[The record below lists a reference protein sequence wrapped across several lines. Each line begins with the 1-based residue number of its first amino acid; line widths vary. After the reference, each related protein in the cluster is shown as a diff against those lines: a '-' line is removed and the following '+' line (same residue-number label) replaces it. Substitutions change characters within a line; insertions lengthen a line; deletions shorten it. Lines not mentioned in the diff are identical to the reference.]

1 MMRRPK
7 GRGRQGFTLLEI
19 MLAVGIGVVFMG
31 GAAVFLSSTGGDR
44 DLESAR
50 KLLEEK
56 AGQAREK
63 ALSTGRAQR
72 VLLGKGGVDGSAFEN
87 GVEMLIV
94 TPRDRFKGR
103 NGWKTPVT
111 EDGKDY
117 PWLFTGGGLVEPVR
131 VLLKHNEN
139 EEQFSFSALTGE
151 SVTEAREKR

>member
-1 MMRRPK
+1 MMRRPIRRG
-7 GRGRQGFTLLEI
+7 GRGFTLLES

-50 KLLEEK
+50 KLLEER

-72 VLLGKGGVDGSAFEN
+72 VVLGAGGVDGSAFEN

-94 TPRDRFKGR
+94 TPLDRSKGR
-103 NGWKTPVT
+103 NGWKTP
-111 EDGKDY
+111 EDY
-117 PWLFTGGGLVEPVR
+117 EWLFTGGGVVEPIR
-131 VLLKHNEN
+131 VLLKHEEN

-151 SVTEAREKR
+151 SVTEPRMKK

>member
-1 MMRRPK
+1 MMRRPIRRG
-7 GRGRQGFTLLEI
+7 GRGFTLLEI

-50 KLLEEK
+50 KLLEER

-72 VLLGKGGVDGSAFEN
+72 VVLGAGGVDGSAFEN

-94 TPRDRFKGR
+94 IPLDRSKGR
-103 NGWKTPVT
+103 NGWKTP
-111 EDGKDY
+111 EDY
-117 PWLFTGGGLVEPVR
+117 PWLFTGGGLVEPIR

-151 SVTEAREKR
+151 SVTEPRVKK

>member
-1 MMRRPK
+1 MMRRPIRRG
-7 GRGRQGFTLLEI
+7 GRGFTLLEI
-19 MLAVGIGVVFMG
+19 MLAVGLGVVFMG

-50 KLLEEK
+50 KLLEER

-72 VLLGKGGVDGSAFEN
+72 VVLGAGGVDGSAFEN

-94 TPRDRFKGR
+94 TPLDRSKGR
-103 NGWKTPVT
+103 NGWKTP
-111 EDGKDY
+111 EDY
-117 PWLFTGGGLVEPVR
+117 EWLFTGGGVVEPIR
-131 VLLKHNEN
+131 VLLKHEEN

-151 SVTEAREKR
+151 SVTEPRMKK

>member
-1 MMRRPK
+1 MMRRPIRRG
-7 GRGRQGFTLLEI
+7 GRGFTLLEI

-31 GAAVFLSSTGGDR
+31 GAAVFLSSTGGDP

-50 KLLEEK
+50 KHLEER

-72 VLLGKGGVDGSAFEN
+72 VVLGAGGVDGSAFEN

-94 TPRDRFKGR
+94 TPLDRSKGR
-103 NGWKTPVT
+103 NGWKTP
-111 EDGKDY
+111 EDY
-117 PWLFTGGGLVEPVR
+117 EWLFTGGGVVEPIR
-131 VLLKHNEN
+131 VLLKHEEN

-151 SVTEAREKR
+151 SVTEPRMKK

>member
-1 MMRRPK
+1 MMRRPIRRG
-7 GRGRQGFTLLEI
+7 GRGFTLLEI

-50 KLLEEK
+50 KLLEER

-72 VLLGKGGVDGSAFEN
+72 VVLGAGGVDGSAFEN

-94 TPRDRFKGR
+94 TPLDRSKGR
-103 NGWKTPVT
+103 NGWKTP
-111 EDGKDY
+111 EDY
-117 PWLFTGGGLVEPVR
+117 EWLFTGGGVVEPIR
-131 VLLKHNEN
+131 VLLKHEEN

-151 SVTEAREKR
+151 SVTEPRMKK

>member
-1 MMRRPK
+1 MMRRPIRRG
-7 GRGRQGFTLLEI
+7 GRGFTLLEI

-50 KLLEEK
+50 KLLEER

-72 VLLGKGGVDGSAFEN
+72 VVLGAGGVDGSAFDN

-94 TPRDRFKGR
+94 TPLDRSKGR
-103 NGWKTPVT
+103 NGWKTP
-111 EDGKDY
+111 EDY
-117 PWLFTGGGLVEPVR
+117 EWLFTGGGVVEPIR
-131 VLLKHNEN
+131 VLLKHEEN

-151 SVTEAREKR
+151 SVTEPRMKK

>member
-1 MMRRPK
+1 MRRVDFSA
-7 GRGRQGFTLLEI
+7 RNRGFTLIEI
-19 MLAVGIGVVFMG
+19 VLAIAIGVVFMG
-31 GAAVFLSSTGGDR
+31 GAAVFLSSKGGDR

-50 KLLEEK
+50 KLLEER

-72 VLLGKGGVDGSAFEN
+72 VVLGERGVDGSAFPA
-87 GVEMLIV
+87 GVEMMIV
-94 TPRDRFKGR
+94 TPLDRSKGKS
-103 NGWKTPVT
+103 GWKTP
-111 EDGKDY
+111 EDY
-117 PWLFTGGGLVEPVR
+117 QWLFTGGGLVEPVR

>member
-1 MMRRPK
+1 MMRRPIR
-7 GRGRQGFTLLEI
+7 RGGSGFTLLEI

-50 KLLEEK
+50 KLLEER

-72 VLLGKGGVDGSAFEN
+72 VVLGGGGVDGSAFEN
-87 GVEMLIV
+87 GVEMMFV
-94 TPRDRFKGR
+94 TPLNRSKGK
-103 NGWKTPVT
+103 NGWTTP
-111 EDGKDY
+111 DDY
-117 PWLFTGGGLVEPVR
+117 PWLFTGGGLVEPLR

-151 SVTEAREKR
+151 SVTEPRMKR

>member
-1 MMRRPK
+1 MMRRPIRRG
-7 GRGRQGFTLLEI
+7 GRGFTLLEI

-50 KLLEEK
+50 KLLEDK

-72 VLLGKGGVDGSAFEN
+72 VVLGAGGVDGSAFDN

-94 TPRDRFKGR
+94 TPLDRSKGR
-103 NGWKTPVT
+103 NGWKTP
-111 EDGKDY
+111 EDY
-117 PWLFTGGGLVEPVR
+117 EWLFTGGGLVEPIR
-131 VLLKHNEN
+131 VLLKHGEN

-151 SVTEAREKR
+151 SVTEPRAKR

>member
-7 GRGRQGFTLLEI
+7 GLGRKGFTLLEI

-72 VLLGKGGVDGSAFEN
+72 VLLGEGGVDGSAFEN

>member
-1 MMRRPK
+1 MMRRPIW
-7 GRGRQGFTLLEI
+7 RGGKGFTLLEI

-31 GAAVFLSSTGGDR
+31 GAAVFLSSTGGDP

-63 ALSTGRAQR
+63 ALSTGKAQR
-72 VLLGKGGVDGSAFEN
+72 VVLGGGGVGGSTFSN

-94 TPRDRFKGR
+94 TPLDRSKGR
-103 NGWKTPVT
+103 SGWKTP
-111 EDGKDY
+111 EDY
-117 PWLFTGGGLVEPVR
+117 EWLFTGGGVVEPIR

-151 SVTEAREKR
+151 SVTEPRVKK

>member
-1 MMRRPK
+1 MMRRPRGIGK
-7 GRGRQGFTLLEI
+7 GGFTLLEI
-19 MLAVGIGVVFMG
+19 MLAVGIAVVFMG
-31 GAAVFLSSTGGDR
+31 GAVVFLSSTGGDR

-50 KLLEEK
+50 KILEER

-72 VLLGKGGVDGSAFEN
+72 VVLGAGGVDGSAFDN

-94 TPRDRFKGR
+94 TPLDRSKGR
-103 NGWKTPVT
+103 NGWKTP
-111 EDGKDY
+111 EDY
-117 PWLFTGGGLVEPVR
+117 PWLFTGGGLVEPIR

-151 SVTEAREKR
+151 SVTEPRVKK

>member
-1 MMRRPK
+1 MMRWPIRRG
-7 GRGRQGFTLLEI
+7 GRGFTLLEI

-50 KLLEEK
+50 KLLEER

-72 VLLGKGGVDGSAFEN
+72 VVLGAGGVDGSAFEN

-94 TPRDRFKGR
+94 TPLDRSKGR
-103 NGWKTPVT
+103 NGWKTP
-111 EDGKDY
+111 EDY
-117 PWLFTGGGLVEPVR
+117 EWLFTGGGVVEPIR
-131 VLLKHNEN
+131 VLLKHEEN

-151 SVTEAREKR
+151 SVTEPRMKK

>member
-1 MMRRPK
+1 MMRRPIRRG
-7 GRGRQGFTLLEI
+7 GRGFTLLEI

-50 KLLEEK
+50 KLLEER

-63 ALSTGRAQR
+63 ALSTGRKQR
-72 VLLGKGGVDGSAFEN
+72 VVLGAGGVDGSAFEN

-94 TPRDRFKGR
+94 TPLDRSKGR
-103 NGWKTPVT
+103 NGWKTP
-111 EDGKDY
+111 EDY
-117 PWLFTGGGLVEPVR
+117 EWLFTGGGVVEPIR
-131 VLLKHNEN
+131 VLLKHEEN

-151 SVTEAREKR
+151 SVTEPRVKK

>member
-1 MMRRPK
+1 MMRRPIRRG
-7 GRGRQGFTLLEI
+7 GRGFTLLEI

-50 KLLEEK
+50 KLLEER

-72 VLLGKGGVDGSAFEN
+72 VVLGAGGVDGSAFEN

-94 TPRDRFKGR
+94 SPLDRSKGR
-103 NGWKTPVT
+103 NGWKTP
-111 EDGKDY
+111 EDY
-117 PWLFTGGGLVEPVR
+117 EWLFTGGGVVEPIR
-131 VLLKHNEN
+131 VLLKHEEN

-151 SVTEAREKR
+151 SVTEPRMKK

>member
-1 MMRRPK
+1 MMRRPIRRG
-7 GRGRQGFTLLEI
+7 GRGFTLLEI
-19 MLAVGIGVVFMG
+19 MLSVGIGVVFMG

-50 KLLEEK
+50 KLLEER

-72 VLLGKGGVDGSAFEN
+72 VVLGAGGVDGSAFEN

-94 TPRDRFKGR
+94 TPLDRSKGR
-103 NGWKTPVT
+103 NGWKTP
-111 EDGKDY
+111 EDY
-117 PWLFTGGGLVEPVR
+117 EWLFTGGGVVEPIR
-131 VLLKHNEN
+131 VLLKHEEN

-151 SVTEAREKR
+151 SVTEPRMKK

>member
-1 MMRRPK
+1 MMRRPIRRE
-7 GRGRQGFTLLEI
+7 GRGFTLLEI

-50 KLLEEK
+50 KLLEER

-72 VLLGKGGVDGSAFEN
+72 VVLGAGGVDGSAFEN
-87 GVEMLIV
+87 GVEMMFV
-94 TPRDRFKGR
+94 TPLERSKGR
-103 NGWKTPVT
+103 NGWKTP
-111 EDGKDY
+111 EDY
-117 PWLFTGGGLVEPVR
+117 EWLFTGGGVVEPIR
-131 VLLKHNEN
+131 VLLKHGEN

-151 SVTEAREKR
+151 SVTEPRMKK

>member
-7 GRGRQGFTLLEI
+7 GLGRRGFTLLEI

-56 AGQAREK
+56 AGQARER

-72 VLLGKGGVDGSAFEN
+72 VVLSGRGVAGSAFSD

-94 TPRDRFKGR
+94 TPLDRSKGR
-103 NGWKTPVT
+103 NGWKTP
-111 EDGKDY
+111 EDY
-117 PWLFTGGGLVEPVR
+117 QWLFTGGGLVEPVR

>member
-1 MMRRPK
+1 MMRRPIR
-7 GRGRQGFTLLEI
+7 RGGKGFTLLEI

-50 KLLEEK
+50 KLLEER

-72 VLLGKGGVDGSAFEN
+72 VVLGAGGVDGSAFEN

-94 TPRDRFKGR
+94 TPLDRSKGR
-103 NGWKTPVT
+103 NGWKTP
-111 EDGKDY
+111 EDY
-117 PWLFTGGGLVEPVR
+117 EWLFTGGGVVEPIR
-131 VLLKHNEN
+131 VLLKHEEN

-151 SVTEAREKR
+151 SVTEPRMKK

>member
-1 MMRRPK
+1 MMRRPIRRG
-7 GRGRQGFTLLEI
+7 GRGFTLLEI

-50 KLLEEK
+50 KLLEER

-72 VLLGKGGVDGSAFEN
+72 VVLGAGGVDGSAFEN

-94 TPRDRFKGR
+94 TPLDRSKGR
-103 NGWKTPVT
+103 NGWKAP
-111 EDGKDY
+111 EDY
-117 PWLFTGGGLVEPVR
+117 EWLFTGGGVVEPIR
-131 VLLKHNEN
+131 VLLKHEEN

-151 SVTEAREKR
+151 SVTEPRMKK

>member
-1 MMRRPK
+1 MMRRPIRRG
-7 GRGRQGFTLLEI
+7 GRGFTLLEI

-50 KLLEEK
+50 KLLEER

-72 VLLGKGGVDGSAFEN
+72 VVLGAGGVDGSAFEN

-94 TPRDRFKGR
+94 TPLDRSKGR
-103 NGWKTPVT
+103 NGWKRP
-111 EDGKDY
+111 EDY
-117 PWLFTGGGLVEPVR
+117 EWLFTGGGVVEPIR
-131 VLLKHNEN
+131 VLLKHEEN

-151 SVTEAREKR
+151 SVTEPRMKK

>member
-1 MMRRPK
+1 MRWPK
-7 GRGRQGFTLLEI
+7 GRGKKGFTLLEI

-31 GAAVFLSSTGGDR
+31 GAAVFLSSTGGDP

-50 KLLEEK
+50 KILEEK

-72 VLLGKGGVDGSAFEN
+72 VVLGGRGVDGRPFEN
-87 GVEMLIV
+87 GVELMIV
-94 TPRDRFKGR
+94 TPLDRSKGKS
-103 NGWKTPVT
+103 GWKTP
-111 EDGKDY
+111 EDY
-117 PWLFTGGGLVEPVR
+117 QWLFTGGGLVEPLR

-151 SVTEAREKR
+151 SVTEPREKR

>member
-1 MMRRPK
+1 MMRRPIRRG
-7 GRGRQGFTLLEI
+7 GRGFTLLEI

-50 KLLEEK
+50 KLLEER

-72 VLLGKGGVDGSAFEN
+72 VVLGAGGVDGSAFEN

-94 TPRDRFKGR
+94 TPLDRSKGR
-103 NGWKTPVT
+103 NGWKTP
-111 EDGKDY
+111 EDY
-117 PWLFTGGGLVEPVR
+117 EWLFTGGGVVEPIR
-131 VLLKHNEN
+131 VLLKHEEN
-139 EEQFSFSALTGE
+139 EEQFSFGALTGE
-151 SVTEAREKR
+151 SVTEPRMKK